1 MNQNS
6 QNKSEKKTME
16 KVNGKVVKRLL
27 SYIGQYKLRFTL
39 VLICILISALTSVA
53 SSLYLETLID
63 DYITPLL
70 LEAAPVFTPLLR
82 SVLFMGCIY
91 LAGVV
96 ATLLY
101 NRLMVVIA
109 QGILKDIR
117 DSMFA
122 KMQTLPIRYFDTHA
136 HGDIMSHY
144 TNDTDTLR
152 QMMAQSIPQMFSSMI
167 TIVSVFCNAV
177 YQLAAD
183 HICADFCIYY
193 AERDEADRG
202 KKRLLFYSPA
212 GSAGGAEWF
221 Y

>member
-117 DSMFA
+117 DAMFA

-144 TNDTDTLR
+144 
-152 QMMAQSIPQMFSSMI
+152 
-167 TIVSVFCNAV
+167 
-177 YQLAAD
+177 
-183 HICADFCIYY
+183 
-193 AERDEADRG
+193 
-202 KKRLLFYSPA
+202 
-212 GSAGGAEWF
+212 
-221 Y
+221 